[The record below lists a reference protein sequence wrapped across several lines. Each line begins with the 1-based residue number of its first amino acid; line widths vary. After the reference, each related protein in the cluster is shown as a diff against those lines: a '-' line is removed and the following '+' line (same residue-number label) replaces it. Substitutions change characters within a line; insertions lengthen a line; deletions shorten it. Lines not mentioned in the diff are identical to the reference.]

1 MSKDML
7 DGYAA
12 LLVEH
17 DDLAWRIRQT
27 EQKITDLE
35 TTVVADSVEGTR
47 PDGTYGPIKIK
58 GLPLPA
64 YDREVLRLKRQKA
77 RYELLRAEIGV
88 QKAEVEDFIS
98 RVPKSEIRT
107 ILRLRYLDGRTWE
120 QISRKFCKGREW
132 SRNKIDRFFQKGL
145 E

>member
-1 MSKDML
+1 MDKTVLEDYS
-7 DGYAA
+7 A
-12 LLVEH
+12 LL
-17 DDLAWRIRQT
+17 T
-27 EQKITDLE
+27 EMADLE
-35 TTVVADSVEGTR
+35 RRIKWTEAKIAELEVTVVADSVEGTR
-47 PDGTYGPIKIK
+47 PDGTIGQIKIK

-107 ILRLRYLDGRTWE
+107 ILRLRYLDGKTWE
-120 QISRKFCKGREW
+120 QVARAVRKNPDQCRMMI
-132 SRNKIDRFFQKGL
+132 NRFFAKKT
-145 E
+145 

>member
-1 MSKDML
+1 MDKSILED
-7 DGYAA
+7 YSA
-12 LLVEH
+12 LMAEME
-17 DDLAWRIRQT
+17 DLERRIRRT
-27 EQKITDLE
+27 KAKIVELE
-35 TTVVADSVEGTR
+35 TTVVADSVQGTR
-47 PDGTYGPIKIK
+47 DNGTIGQIKIK
-58 GLPLPA
+58 GIQVPA

-120 QISRKFCKGREW
+120 QISRRFGRGREW
-132 SRNKIDRFFQKGL
+132 SRNKIDRFFQKRL